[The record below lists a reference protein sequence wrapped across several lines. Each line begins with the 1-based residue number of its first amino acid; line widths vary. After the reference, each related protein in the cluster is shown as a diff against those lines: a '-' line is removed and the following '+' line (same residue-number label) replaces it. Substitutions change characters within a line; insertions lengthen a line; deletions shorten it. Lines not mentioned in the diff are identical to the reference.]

1 MKPGPTV
8 GGAQRTRLR
17 LLPPPAEERAPLG
30 LAVGDVVVY
39 ASHGI
44 GRVEAR
50 RPGRGGLPETVAL
63 VFESGLRVIL
73 PLARAVDALRPLSGE
88 PELEDVRRTLRAQAS
103 PPIEPWSR
111 RYRATRAKVAAG
123 QATALAEVV
132 RDGLQRE
139 QQLAGDRGRTTGP
152 SDRQLYL
159 RARTLLSAEI
169 ALCRGID
176 VAAADAWI
184 LEQVGEP
191 PVSGTVRE
199 RERSG

>member
-8 GGAQRTRLR
+8 GGAERAHRR
-17 LLPPPAEERAPLG
+17 LLPPDERPRPLG

-44 GRVEAR
+44 GRVESR
-50 RPGRGGLPETVAL
+50 RPGDGKLPETVAL
-63 VFESGLRVIL
+63 VFERGLRVIL

-139 QQLAGDRGRTTGP
+139 QRLAAGASGQTTGP
-152 SDRQLYL
+152 SDRQLYVQA
-159 RARTLLSAEI
+159 RALLTAEV
-169 ALCRGID
+169 ALCRGIGL
-176 VAAADAWI
+176 AEADAWI
-184 LEQVGEP
+184 LDQVAEQSSTFAGATE
-191 PVSGTVRE
+191 
-199 RERSG
+199 